1 MWDEPSQ
8 IGDGQEPTRLKPR
21 NMYTYIYIY
30 LIMYIYICIMCI
42 YMYIM
47 YIYIVL
53 YQLSCRIGWYPYVW
67 LFVHIN
73 IYNMWICKFRPI
85 TLLPISGDDWHV
97 HATVGS
103 GFCWL
108 EVTKHPKCLVQYPNV
123 GCIIYCNNM
132 ISWIVLVISQY
143 IPIVVG

>member
-1 MWDEPSQ
+1 
-8 IGDGQEPTRLKPR
+8 
-21 NMYTYIYIY
+21 MYMYLCIYLYLYLFVYYIYNYMYIHIYIIIIMCIYIYIY
-30 LIMYIYICIMCI
+30 IICIYIYIL
-42 YMYIM
+42 
-47 YIYIVL
+47 L
-53 YQLSCRIGWYPYVW
+53 YQLACRIGWYPYVW

-73 IYNMWICKFRPI
+73 IHNMWICNFRPI

-103 GFCWL
+103 GFFWL
-108 EVTKHPKCLVQYPNV
+108 EVTKHPKWLVQYPNV
-123 GCIIYCNNM
+123 GCIIYCNNI